1 MLQITARFD
10 ADSDVISIK
19 TQGKEIE
26 MKMLKPQNG
35 FAQAQKLHFYFYL
48 AAPRSVKKGD
58 KSLQGKSTFPPL
70 LLLILRHN
78 KLQTIGFCS

>member
-1 MLQITARFD
+1 MQISARFD

-35 FAQAQKLHFYFYL
+35 FTQAQKLHFYFYL
-48 AAPRSVKKGD
+48 TTARSVKKGD
-58 KSLQGKSTFPPL
+58 KKFTRKINFSAPL
-70 LLLILRHN
+70 TLN
-78 KLQTIGFCS
+78 SASQ